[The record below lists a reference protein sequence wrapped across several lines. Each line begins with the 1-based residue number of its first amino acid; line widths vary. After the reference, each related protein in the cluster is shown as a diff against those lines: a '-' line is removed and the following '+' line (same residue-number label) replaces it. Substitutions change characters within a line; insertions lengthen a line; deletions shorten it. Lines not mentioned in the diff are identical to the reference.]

1 MFRVPILVTLEL
13 HPVGNKHTIHSSLHS
28 IHCIT
33 EVCAKLGLCA
43 SKDVPPRLGDFE
55 ERIQAAIAH
64 LTTVNKTIHHNVNH
78 VNLSLMKFN
87 LRVSRNSNTLTKNEQ

>member
-1 MFRVPILVTLEL
+1 MY
-13 HPVGNKHTIHSSLHS
+13 LHS

-43 SKDVPPRLGDFE
+43 SQDVPGRLGDFE

-64 LTTVNKTIHHNVNH
+64 LTTVNKTINYYH

-87 LRVSRNSNTLTKNEQ
+87 LHFSRNPNTLMKNER